1 MFLWPKQLLN
11 APPTVTL
18 RPVLHPASLPVS
30 SRLQGNAMAP
40 VRRGVCVTQDMCS
53 ALTSVSGT
61 TPVVVSPMDCTM
73 RCVIFP
79 ISVIA
84 YNINSTHPSTVFLKC
99 QLIFNNNVPYCV
111 SPGRN
116 STLRIASRSASATPL
131 MSPVRPPNVP
141 QCSSVGCREE
151 CLAVTL

>member
-1 MFLWPKQLLN
+1 MCDPGY
-11 APPTVTL
+11 
-18 RPVLHPASLPVS
+18 VLSADKCIRNDTCGCESNGLYYE
-30 SRLQGNAMAP
+30 
-40 VRRGVCVTQDMCS
+40 VCD
-53 ALTSVSGT
+53 
-61 TPVVVSPMDCTM
+61 
-73 RCVIFP
+73 FP
-79 ISVIA
+79 ISVVA